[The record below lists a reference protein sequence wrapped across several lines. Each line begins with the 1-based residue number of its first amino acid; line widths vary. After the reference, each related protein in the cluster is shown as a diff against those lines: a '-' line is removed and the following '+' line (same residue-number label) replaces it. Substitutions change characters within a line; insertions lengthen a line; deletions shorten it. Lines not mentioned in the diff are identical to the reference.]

1 METVIVATKVTVA
14 GTRRVQNPTALG
26 ETESHT
32 GRRYRGENTEREEG
46 LCWIRGVTIDQTRS
60 GTREQRDQTQEANL
74 VLSVK
79 SNSKHVSS
87 Q

>member
-32 GRRYRGENTEREEG
+32 GRRYRGRTQREKKAFAG
-46 LCWIRGVTIDQTRS
+46 S
-60 GTREQRDQTQEANL
+60 GG
-74 VLSVK
+74 
-79 SNSKHVSS
+79 
-87 Q
+87 